1 MKNAEKK
8 EWPQG
13 CGYQGYEYGAAYP
26 DSLCVG
32 GMLFDADDCDGHG
45 NLYEPA
51 ELIPCP
57 MCHPRLAKRWHTNR
71 NQNSGVPLRQA
82 ERGAA
87 ALVSDIR
94 KNRKHGTE
102 PWKTAK

>member
-26 DSLCVG
+26 DSLCLG
-32 GMLFDADDCDGHG
+32 GMLFDADNCDNDG
-45 NLYEPA
+45 NLYEPT
-51 ELIPCP
+51 ESIPCP
-57 MCHPRLAKRWHTNR
+57 MCHPILAQRWHTNR
-71 NQNSGVPLRQA
+71 NQNSGVTKKQA
-82 ERGAA
+82 ERDAA

-94 KNRKHGTE
+94 RNRRLGTE
-102 PWKTAK
+102 PWKTEK